1 MDNLELVISPISNK
15 IYLKDLNTTELV
27 DITEDFK
34 RCVVMYC
41 SESIEFKVDGM
52 KFRATCERIE

>member
-15 IYLKDLNTTELV
+15 IYLKDLNTAKLV

-34 RCVVMYC
+34 RCIVMYC
-41 SESIEFKVDGM
+41 LESIEFEVDGI
-52 KFRATCERIE
+52 KFRATCKKIE

>member
-15 IYLKDLNTTELV
+15 IYLKDLNTAKLV

-34 RCVVMYC
+34 RCIVMYC
-41 SESIEFKVDGM
+41 LESIEFEVDGI